1 MKQILLISDFLSLF
15 QQISP
20 DFAPEG
26 ERKARADTL
35 CTDLE
40 RQRFLAA
47 EWFTYSLCRR
57 SFGIGDDRILGPAA
71 QKPRFRL
78 HHHVSFSRS
87 YCADSLLIAAEDH
100 AEIGADCESIKPAD
114 DAVMKYF
121 FTRNERYF
129 VKNARRPDAA
139 FTLIWTRKESYVKCI
154 GAGLQFPWHLLD
166 VTPRQDFP
174 PSPQTDHVRDHW
186 ITSYLADN
194 MVLSICSTRSDG
206 FPSVIQEWSPDE
218 KDNRR
223 LF

>member
-1 MKQILLISDFLSLF
+1 MKKILLISDFLSLF

-20 DFAPEG
+20 DFALEG
-26 ERKARADTL
+26 ERKIRSDML

-47 EWFTYSLCRR
+47 EWFTRSLCRGA
-57 SFGIGDDRILGPAA
+57 FGTGNDQILGSAA
-71 QKPRFRL
+71 QKPCFSH

-100 AEIGADCESIKPAD
+100 AQIGADCEIIKSAD
-114 DAVMKYF
+114 DAVMRYF
-121 FTRNERYF
+121 FTWNEQAF

-154 GAGLQFPWHLLD
+154 GAGLQFPWNLLD
-166 VTPRQDFP
+166 VTPGQDFP